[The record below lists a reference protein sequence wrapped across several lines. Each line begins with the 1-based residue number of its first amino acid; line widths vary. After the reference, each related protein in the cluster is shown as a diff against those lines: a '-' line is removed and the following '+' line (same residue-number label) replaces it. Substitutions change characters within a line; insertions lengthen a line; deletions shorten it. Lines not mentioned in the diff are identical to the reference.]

1 MQQRFERFCN
11 LTITLVYKDQN
22 GVYKVQLRLCSI
34 QITSTQSINTT
45 STTTTTKT
53 PTITITSPTITTTA
67 TTTKTAST
75 TTTTTTTSTTTTTTT
90 TSTTTTSTTTAST
103 TTVSTK
109 EDSMSGIAGSGLPF
123 DNMQPSLV
131 LTQIVPLSITF
142 PLCAIRTFACN
153 FAPGNSL
160 LTYGQLLPIASN
172 TAIFSIMGTTYGG
185 DGKKTF
191 ALPNLQG
198 ITIIGS
204 GQGSGLSPYRLG
216 EQTGSQQVTLTK
228 NQMPAHVHSIPSSI
242 DFTGV
247 TGSSQSFSSIQPS
260 LAMSYLICISGV
272 FPSAGSSV
280 GQLPFIGQIVPYTGN
295 VIPTGW
301 ALADGSLLSIASDT
315 ALFPILGTT
324 YGGDGVTNFRLP
336 DLQGRVPV
344 GVSGN
349 LQGRVPVGV
358 SGSLNTQIGN
368 TIGVESVT
376 LLTNN
381 LPSHVH
387 SLVGSKYNA
396 TQTGVTGAG
405 QTFDNRQPGLGITY
419 LITMQGVFPSQGG
432 TGPEPMAPYLGEIVA
447 FAGNFQPGGYAFA
460 NDQLLS
466 ISQNTALF
474 VLLGTTY
481 GGNGITSFA
490 LPDLRGRVILGSGRG
505 FSIGQTLGSSLITL
519 TADQMPSHAHSLSP

>member
-103 TTVSTK
+103 TTVSTV
-109 EDSMSGIAGSGLPF
+109 SGIAGSGLPF

-272 FPSAGSSV
+272 FPSTGSSV

-315 ALFPILGTT
+315 ALFSILGTT

-336 DLQGRVPV
+336 D
-344 GVSGN
+344 

>member
-103 TTVSTK
+103 TTVSTV
-109 EDSMSGIAGSGLPF
+109 SGIAGSGLPF

-160 LTYGQLLPIASN
+160 LAYGQLLPIASN

-344 GVSGN
+344 GVSG
-349 LQGRVPVGV
+349 
-358 SGSLNTQIGN
+358 SLNTQIGN